1 MGPLKSLLENLVIS
15 TEYKAT
21 EDSTIKRSLLE
32 NLVISTEYK
41 AMLNVIL
48 NIIRLRTL

>member
-1 MGPLKSLLENLVIS
+1 MPEMGPLK
-15 TEYKAT
+15 
-21 EDSTIKRSLLE
+21 SLLE